1 MITYPNVKVNLGL
14 SVLRKRPD
22 GYHDLETLFVPC
34 FDIHDTLEIIS
45 GDDFSRT
52 SASLFERYSAGSNA
66 PENVLRTPPKQ
77 AWVPPSYDAE
87 GGTVFGNITS
97 ASLFGRYPSG
107 GVQPR
112 KMSFGPPPSEL
123 GSAPLLS
130 EAKASSGAPRR
141 PGETEGRER
150 QSGGSQLEGPRV
162 AQFSEAGT
170 SGTTSVSMIRQGIR
184 EDGKLMITI
193 ARKEGVDW
201 EPLEDLTARAYGFL
215 DADFDLPPVKIFLE
229 KTAPVG
235 AGLGGGSADA
245 AFALRMLSE
254 LFALG
259 LDEAALAAYAARL
272 GSDCAFFVYNRP
284 MIGTG
289 RGEILEPCDI
299 DLSQYELRVDV
310 PAGVS
315 VSTADAYRGIV
326 PREAAA
332 AGRACPLREAL
343 SRPVAEWRG
352 CLVNDFEATVFA
364 KYPAIADAKQAIYD
378 AGATYAS
385 MSGSGSA
392 VFGLFP
398 K

>member
-34 FDIHDTLEIIS
+34 FDIHDTLEIIA

-52 SASLFERYSAGSNA
+52 SASLFERYSVASTGS
-66 PENVLRTPPKQ
+66 
-77 AWVPPSYDAE
+77 VPS
-87 GGTVFGNITS
+87 
-97 ASLFGRYPSG
+97 
-107 GVQPR
+107 R
-112 KMSFGPPPSEL
+112 KMSCSAGPPPSEL
-123 GSAPLLS
+123 GSPPLML
-130 EAKASSGAPRR
+130 
-141 PGETEGRER
+141 
-150 QSGGSQLEGPRV
+150 PRV
-162 AQFSEAGT
+162 AQFSGT
-170 SGTTSVSMIRQGIR
+170 GTPGKNPVAEGGTVFRDGTPPDEGSQIRQGIR
-184 EDGKLMITI
+184 EDGKLMVTI

-201 EPLEDLTARAYGFL
+201 DPLEDLTARAYGLL
-215 DADFDLPPVKIFLE
+215 DAEFNLPPVKIFLE

-259 LDEAALAAYAARL
+259 LDEAALAVYAARL

-289 RGEILEPCDI
+289 RGEVLEPCDI
-299 DLSQYELRVDV
+299 DLSQFEMRVVV
-310 PAGVS
+310 PEGVS

-332 AGRACPLREAL
+332 ARALPLREAL
-343 SRPVAEWRG
+343 ARPVAEWRG
-352 CLVNDFEATVFA
+352 CLVNDFETTVFA
-364 KYPAIADAKQAIYD
+364 KFPAIAEAKQALYD

-392 VFGLFP
+392 VFGLF
-398 K
+398 KR

>member
-52 SASLFERYSAGSNA
+52 SASLFERYPGVPEVPV
-66 PENVLRTPPKQ
+66 PENCATLGNIRGGDPSEKLGGGPKDIFRDGTPPE
-77 AWVPPSYDAE
+77 D
-87 GGTVFGNITS
+87 
-97 ASLFGRYPSG
+97 R
-107 GVQPR
+107 
-112 KMSFGPPPSEL
+112 
-123 GSAPLLS
+123 LS
-130 EAKASSGAPRR
+130 
-141 PGETEGRER
+141 
-150 QSGGSQLEGPRV
+150 
-162 AQFSEAGT
+162 
-170 SGTTSVSMIRQGIR
+170 IRQGIR

-201 EPLEDLTARAYGFL
+201 KPQEDLTARAYGLL

-299 DLSQYELRVDV
+299 DLSQYVLRVDV
-310 PAGVS
+310 PVGVS

-343 SRPVAEWRG
+343 SRPVAEWRA

-364 KYPAIADAKQAIYD
+364 KYPTIADAKQALYD

>member
-34 FDIHDTLEIIS
+34 FDIHDTLEIIT

-52 SASLFERYSAGSNA
+52 SSSLFEKYSIDGDCVA
-66 PENVLRTPPKQ
+66 ENVLRTPPKHE
-77 AWVPPSYDAE
+77 AWVPPAYVAE
-87 GGTVFGNITS
+87 GGTIF
-97 ASLFGRYPSG
+97 
-107 GVQPR
+107 
-112 KMSFGPPPSEL
+112 
-123 GSAPLLS
+123 
-130 EAKASSGAPRR
+130 
-141 PGETEGRER
+141 
-150 QSGGSQLEGPRV
+150 
-162 AQFSEAGT
+162 
-170 SGTTSVSMIRQGIR
+170 SGTVPVGLVSQIRQGIR

-193 ARKEGVDW
+193 ARREGVDW
-201 EPLEDLTARAYGFL
+201 DPLEDLTARAYGLL
-215 DADFDLPPVKIFLE
+215 DADFDLPPAKIFLE

-254 LFALG
+254 LFVPG
-259 LDEAALAAYAARL
+259 LDEAALADYASRL
-272 GSDCAFFVYNRP
+272 GSDCAFFIYNRP

-299 DLSQYELRVDV
+299 DLSQYELRVAV

-332 AGRACPLREAL
+332 GGRPCPLREAL
-343 SRPVAEWRG
+343 ARPVAEWRD
-352 CLVNDFEATVFA
+352 CLVNDFETTVFA
-364 KYPAIADAKQAIYD
+364 KYPAIAEAKQALYD
-378 AGATYAS
+378 AGAIYAS
-385 MSGSGSA
+385 MSGSGSS

-398 K
+398 R

>member
-34 FDIHDTLEIIS
+34 FDIHDTLEIIA

-52 SASLFERYSAGSNA
+52 SASLFRRYS
-66 PENVLRTPPKQ
+66 V
-77 AWVPPSYDAE
+77 
-87 GGTVFGNITS
+87 
-97 ASLFGRYPSG
+97 
-107 GVQPR
+107 
-112 KMSFGPPPSEL
+112 
-123 GSAPLLS
+123 
-130 EAKASSGAPRR
+130 
-141 PGETEGRER
+141 
-150 QSGGSQLEGPRV
+150 
-162 AQFSEAGT
+162 
-170 SGTTSVSMIRQGIR
+170 RQGIR

-201 EPLEDLTARAYGFL
+201 DPLEDLTARAYGLL
-215 DADFDLPPVKIFLE
+215 DAEFNLPPVKIFLE

-289 RGEILEPCDI
+289 RGEVLEPCDI
-299 DLSQYELRVDV
+299 DLSQFEMRVVV
-310 PAGVS
+310 PEGVS

-332 AGRACPLREAL
+332 TGALPLREAL
-343 SRPVAEWRG
+343 ARPAAEWRG
-352 CLVNDFEATVFA
+352 CLVNDFETTVFA
-364 KYPAIADAKQAIYD
+364 KYPAIAEAKRALYD
-378 AGATYAS
+378 AGAIYAS

-392 VFGLFP
+392 VFGLFDR

>member
-14 SVLRKRPD
+14 SVLRKRSD

-34 FDIHDTLEIIS
+34 LDICDTLEIIP

-52 SASLFERYSAGSNA
+52 SASLFERYPEGPV
-66 PENVLRTPPKQ
+66 PENCATL
-77 AWVPPSYDAE
+77 
-87 GGTVFGNITS
+87 GNI
-97 ASLFGRYPSG
+97 RG
-107 GVQPR
+107 GD
-112 KMSFGPPPSEL
+112 PSEKL
-123 GSAPLLS
+123 GGGPKDIFWDGTPQDDRLS
-130 EAKASSGAPRR
+130 
-141 PGETEGRER
+141 
-150 QSGGSQLEGPRV
+150 
-162 AQFSEAGT
+162 
-170 SGTTSVSMIRQGIR
+170 IRQGIR
-184 EDGKLMITI
+184 ADGKLMITI

-201 EPLEDLTARAYGFL
+201 EPLEDLTARAYGLL

-272 GSDCAFFVYNRP
+272 GSDCAFFIYNRS

-289 RGEILEPCDI
+289 RGEVLEPYNV
-299 DLSQYELRVDV
+299 DLSQYELRVTV

-332 AGRACPLREAL
+332 CCAPSLREAL
-343 SRPVAEWRG
+343 ARPAAEWRS

-364 KYPAIADAKQAIYD
+364 KYPAVAEAKQALYD
-378 AGATYAS
+378 AGAIYAS

-398 K
+398 R

>member
-34 FDIHDTLEIIS
+34 FDIHDTLEIIT

-52 SASLFERYSAGSNA
+52 SASLFEKYSIDGDCAA
-66 PENVLRTPPKQ
+66 ENVLRTLPRHE
-77 AWVPPSYDAE
+77 AWVPPSYVAE
-87 GGTVFGNITS
+87 GGTF
-97 ASLFGRYPSG
+97 F
-107 GVQPR
+107 
-112 KMSFGPPPSEL
+112 
-123 GSAPLLS
+123 
-130 EAKASSGAPRR
+130 
-141 PGETEGRER
+141 
-150 QSGGSQLEGPRV
+150 
-162 AQFSEAGT
+162 
-170 SGTTSVSMIRQGIR
+170 SGTVPVGLVSQIRQGIR

-201 EPLEDLTARAYGFL
+201 EPLEDLTARAYGML
-215 DADFDLPPVKIFLE
+215 DADFNLPPVKIFLE

-343 SRPVAEWRG
+343 SRPVAEWRD

-364 KYPAIADAKQAIYD
+364 KYPAIADAKQALYD